1 MKFLDRLLS
10 KKRDKEEPAD
20 VLTLANQI
28 STLIDKTSWDIFS
41 TYRLELLGESI
52 AYIVPAIWGARKEG
66 DLSPLQRTIN
76 DHVEPIIKEIFSSL
90 AIRGME
96 AQQEFALSFLIRG
109 LIISKITYMI
119 EAFRNRLNEQAFD
132 EQKLKDALSNI
143 KPLGTA

>member
-1 MKFLDRLLS
+1 MKFLDKIFSRNQM
-10 KKRDKEEPAD
+10 KETPVD
-20 VLTLANQI
+20 VLSLANHV
-28 STLIDKTSWDIFS
+28 STIIDKTAWDVFS

-66 DLSPLQRTIN
+66 DLTPLQRTIN
-76 DHVEPIIKEIFSSL
+76 DHVEPIIKGIFSSL